1 MQEKSFAT
9 CFDKNCEEFAE
20 LLMTLVSENPSICNI
35 NQKKEVFKKDRAI
48 TSNEYVL
55 AIGPDGSKVNRASF
69 PDSYNKYGI
78 HIGYRGRKAWISCE
92 NFDWTEKSLGEFH
105 TDLILLLKELGM
117 STDNID
123 DRIAENVKKVKTEK
137 SMDGISSIS
146 TIDGIIMSS
155 LTTAALTFEMVKKLP
170 LVSLVNKV
178 WQWIDNILI
187 ASERRK
193 QQYKLAVVLFYHK
206 YITDFLELKNS
217 ANNNA
222 EDEKMN
228 F

>member
-20 LLMTLVSENPSICNI
+20 LLMTLVSENPTICNI

-78 HIGYRGRKAWISCE
+78 HIGYRGTKAWISCE
-92 NFDWTEKSLGEFH
+92 NFDWTENSLSEFH
-105 TDLILLLKELGM
+105 TDLILMLKELGM

-123 DRIAENVKKVKTEK
+123 DRIAENVKKVKIEK
-137 SMDGISSIS
+137 SIDSITSIS
-146 TIDGIIMSS
+146 TIDGIIISS
-155 LTTAALTFEMVKKLP
+155 LTTAALTGEIIKNTR
-170 LVSLVNKV
+170 LVSLVNKM
-178 WQWIDNILI
+178 WQWIDNII
-187 ASERRK
+187 NASKRRE
-193 QQYKLAVVLFYHK
+193 QQYKLAVALFYHK
-206 YITDFLELKNS
+206 YISDFLELKNS

-222 EDEKMN
+222 ENEKMN

>member
-78 HIGYRGRKAWISCE
+78 HIGYRGTKAWISCE
-92 NFDWTEKSLGEFH
+92 NFDWTVESLREFRIE
-105 TDLILLLKELGM
+105 LISLLEESGM
-117 STDNID
+117 RTDNID
-123 DRIAENVKKVKTEK
+123 DRIAENVKKIKSEK
-137 SMDGISSIS
+137 SMDSITSYS
-146 TIDGIIMSS
+146 TIDGIIMGS
-155 LTTAALTFEMVKKLP
+155 LTTVAIAGEFVKNP
-170 LVSLVNKV
+170 IGSFVSYVR
-178 WQWIDNILI
+178 QWIDNILN
-187 ASERRK
+187 ASQRRE

>member
-35 NQKKEVFKKDRAI
+35 NQKKELFKKDRAI

-69 PDSYNKYGI
+69 PDCYNKYGI

-92 NFDWTEKSLGEFH
+92 NFDWTEESLNEFR
-105 TDLILLLKELGM
+105 TEMIPLLKEVGM
-117 STDNID
+117 RTDNID
-123 DRIAENVKKVKTEK
+123 DRIAENVKKVKSEK
-137 SMDGISSIS
+137 SMDDITSNS

-155 LTTAALTFEMVKKLP
+155 LTTAAIVGEFVKKSP
-170 LVSLVNKV
+170 IVSFVNNLK
-178 WQWIDNILI
+178 QSLDNIWY
-187 ASERRK
+187 AKERRN
-193 QQYKLAVVLFYHK
+193 QQYNLAVVLFYHK
-206 YITDFLELKNS
+206 YITDFLELNNS

-222 EDEKMN
+222 EDEMMN

>member
-20 LLMTLVSENPSICNI
+20 LLMTLVSDNPSICNI

-92 NFDWTEKSLGEFH
+92 NFDWTVESLSEFRIE
-105 TDLILLLKELGM
+105 LISLLEELGM
-117 STDNID
+117 RTDDID
-123 DRIAENVKKVKTEK
+123 DRIAENVKKVKSEK
-137 SMDGISSIS
+137 SMDGITSYS
-146 TIDGIIMSS
+146 TIDGIIMGS
-155 LTTAALTFEMVKKLP
+155 LTTAAIAGEFVKNP
-170 LVSLVNKV
+170 IWSFVSYVN
-178 WQWIDNILI
+178 QRISNIWNAKKI
-187 ASERRK
+187 RK
-193 QQYKLAVVLFYHK
+193 QQYNLAIALFFQK
-206 YITDFLELKNS
+206 YIADFLELKNS

>member
-155 LTTAALTFEMVKKLP
+155 LTTILGVIPMAIAHGEGSEVYAPLGQVIMGGLTTSTF
-170 LVSLVNKV
+170 
-178 WQWIDNILI
+178 ITLI
-187 ASERRK
+187 IMPIFYYRSERRRMNR
-193 QQYKLAVVLFYHK
+193 K
-206 YITDFLELKNS
+206 YNRRKGI
-217 ANNNA
+217 
-222 EDEKMN
+222 
-228 F
+228 

>member
-123 DRIAENVKKVKTEK
+123 DRIAENVKKAKTEK

-170 LVSLVNKV
+170 LVSLVPQIRN
-178 WQWIDNILI
+178 L
-187 ASERRK
+187 
-193 QQYKLAVVLFYHK
+193 
-206 YITDFLELKNS
+206 
-217 ANNNA
+217 
-222 EDEKMN
+222 
-228 F
+228 

>member
-1 MQEKSFAT
+1 MANVGVIFENAKNMQEKSFAT

-20 LLMTLVSENPSICNI
+20 LVMTLVSENPSICNI

-123 DRIAENVKKVKTEK
+123 DRRMLRRSKQRNQWMAYRLFLQL
-137 SMDGISSIS
+137 M
-146 TIDGIIMSS
+146 
-155 LTTAALTFEMVKKLP
+155 AL
-170 LVSLVNKV
+170 
-178 WQWIDNILI
+178 
-187 ASERRK
+187 
-193 QQYKLAVVLFYHK
+193 
-206 YITDFLELKNS
+206 
-217 ANNNA
+217 
-222 EDEKMN
+222 
-228 F
+228 

>member
-69 PDSYNKYGI
+69 LDCYNKYGI

-92 NFDWTEKSLGEFH
+92 DFDWTEKSLGEFH

-117 STDNID
+117 CIDNID
-123 DRIAENVKKVKTEK
+123 DRIAENLKKVKSEK

-146 TIDGIIMSS
+146 TIDGIIISS
-155 LTTAALTFEMVKKLP
+155 LTSA
-170 LVSLVNKV
+170 SLIVEKVNTISLFPFVNKLK
-178 WQWIDNILI
+178 QWIDNII
-187 ASERRK
+187 NSSERRK

-206 YITDFLELKNS
+206 YLTDFLELQNS

-222 EDEKMN
+222 EDKKMN

>member
-92 NFDWTEKSLGEFH
+92 NFDWTEKKFR
-105 TDLILLLKELGM
+105 
-117 STDNID
+117 
-123 DRIAENVKKVKTEK
+123 RISHRPN
-137 SMDGISSIS
+137 S
-146 TIDGIIMSS
+146 TI
-155 LTTAALTFEMVKKLP
+155 
-170 LVSLVNKV
+170 
-178 WQWIDNILI
+178 
-187 ASERRK
+187 ERIGNE
-193 QQYKLAVVLFYHK
+193 H
-206 YITDFLELKNS
+206 
-217 ANNNA
+217 
-222 EDEKMN
+222 
-228 F
+228 

>member
-20 LLMTLVSENPSICNI
+20 LLMTLVSDNPSICNI
-35 NQKKEVFKKDRAI
+35 NLKKEIFKKDRAI

-78 HIGYRGRKAWISCE
+78 HIGYRGTKAWISCE
-92 NFDWTEKSLGEFH
+92 NFDWTVESLREFRIE
-105 TDLILLLKELGM
+105 LISLLEESGM
-117 STDNID
+117 RTDNID
-123 DRIAENVKKVKTEK
+123 DRIAEYVKKVKTAK

-146 TIDGIIMSS
+146 TIDGVIMSS
-155 LTTAALTFEMVKKLP
+155 LTTTALTLEIVKMFP
-170 LVSLVNKV
+170 HGFLVYKV
-178 WQWIDNILI
+178 RQWIDNILN
-187 ASERRK
+187 ASKRRE

>member
-55 AIGPDGSKVNRASF
+55 AIGKVNRASF

-92 NFDWTEKSLGEFH
+92 YFDWTEKSLREFH
-105 TDLILLLKELGM
+105 TDLILLSKEQGM
-117 STDNID
+117 RTDNID
-123 DRIAENVKKVKTEK
+123 DRIAENIKKAKSEK

-146 TIDGIIMSS
+146 TIDGIIMVS
-155 LTTAALTFEMVKKLP
+155 LTTAALSFEMVKKRRLAY
-170 LVSLVNKV
+170 LVNKV
-178 WQWIDNILI
+178 RQWIDNILN

-193 QQYKLAVVLFYHK
+193 QQYRLAVVLFYHK
-206 YITDFLELKNS
+206 YIADFLELKNS
-217 ANNNA
+217 ENNNA
-222 EDEKMN
+222 ENEKMN

>member
-1 MQEKSFAT
+1 
-9 CFDKNCEEFAE
+9 
-20 LLMTLVSENPSICNI
+20 
-35 NQKKEVFKKDRAI
+35 
-48 TSNEYVL
+48 
-55 AIGPDGSKVNRASF
+55 
-69 PDSYNKYGI
+69 
-78 HIGYRGRKAWISCE
+78 
-92 NFDWTEKSLGEFH
+92 
-105 TDLILLLKELGM
+105 M

-178 WQWIDNILI
+178 WQWIDNILN

-193 QQYKLAVVLFYHK
+193 QQYKLAVVLFYHNISVPLK
-206 YITDFLELKNS
+206 WDEL
-217 ANNNA
+217 NN
-222 EDEKMN
+222 
-228 F
+228 